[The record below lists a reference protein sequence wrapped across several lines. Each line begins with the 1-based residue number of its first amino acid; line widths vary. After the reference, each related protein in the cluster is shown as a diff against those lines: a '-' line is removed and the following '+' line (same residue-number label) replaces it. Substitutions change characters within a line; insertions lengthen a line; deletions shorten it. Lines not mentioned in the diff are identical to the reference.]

1 MALANVIGRRKRHD
15 VVDAV
20 PLFQHTLCVKFLFAY
35 KCDRLDNF
43 STRDREKLM

>member
-1 MALANVIGRRKRHD
+1 MALNNVIGRCKRHD

-20 PLFQHTLCVKFLFAY
+20 QLFQHTLSVILIFAY

-43 STRDREKLM
+43 STGDGEK